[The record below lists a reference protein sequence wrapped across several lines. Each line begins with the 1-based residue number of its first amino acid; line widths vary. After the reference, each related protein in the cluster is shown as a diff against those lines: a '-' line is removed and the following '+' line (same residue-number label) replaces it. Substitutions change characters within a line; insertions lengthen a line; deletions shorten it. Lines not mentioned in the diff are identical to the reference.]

1 MTRACVI
8 MNQGARNGTRKG
20 TQNVRKMTKRVKR
33 SPDMNTRHKKTTG
46 KHLEKI
52 DIDNDK
58 HHEDYKLIRE
68 SWVRQNHF
76 IYYHGVVAA
85 VGSVKTKII

>member
-8 MNQGARNGTRKG
+8 MNQGARNGSRKG
-20 TQNVRKMTKRVKR
+20 TRNVHKMTKRVKR
-33 SPDMNTRHKKTTG
+33 SPAMNILHKKTTG

-58 HHEDYKLIRE
+58 RL
-68 SWVRQNHF
+68 QNTRIERRIPIASGNQILYYAF
-76 IYYHGVVAA
+76 IN
-85 VGSVKTKII
+85 

>member
-1 MTRACVI
+1 

-58 HHEDYKLIRE
+58 RL
-68 SWVRQNHF
+68 QNTWIERRIPIASGNQILYYAF
-76 IYYHGVVAA
+76 IN
-85 VGSVKTKII
+85 

>member
-8 MNQGARNGTRKG
+8 MNQGARNGSRKG
-20 TQNVRKMTKRVKR
+20 TRNVHKMTKHVKQY
-33 SPDMNTRHKKTTG
+33 PAMNIRHKKTTG

-58 HHEDYKLIRE
+58 RLHGFESLIPIV
-68 SWVRQNHF
+68 SGNQILYYAF
-76 IYYHGVVAA
+76 IN
-85 VGSVKTKII
+85 